1 MYSSTWHV
9 DNYFAN
15 SSLIIKMVRCSC
27 HVFVAL
33 VVTLVFI
40 PGVAAQTGDN
50 AGRQFVLAYMENKVE
65 VPTNEPLELHV
76 ATQKSNVRVTVSAPK
91 FTGTTVNSSVYM
103 QSEDVRIIT
112 IPSSMRMEGSRIENK
127 AILVEATDDVIVYG
141 INREPFSNDGFLAL
155 PVSALGRD
163 YYVTTYSP
171 PTIMAEIG
179 VVAVEDSTTLTIS
192 LPTHTDG
199 LSVAFNG
206 QTYAKGQEIQTTISA
221 FQTLQ
226 LQSVSDL
233 TGTRIRSNKNVA
245 VFSGNVRTSVGVG
258 DSRDHLVEQIP
269 PVTSWGY
276 TFAVVPVPGR
286 TLIGDLIQIISRD
299 SNTRVEIREAGA
311 TMRVLDFSR
320 AGESQNITTSP
331 NGYISITSTGGPI
344 LVTQII
350 YSQLSMS
357 ELSDPAMIIVPP
369 MQQYK
374 TSYAFAT
381 PTVADRGYTN
391 YVLIA
396 VHKSAKDAILHNNE
410 WLQQSN
416 VVLWESIPG
425 TELVGASFN
434 ISSGRHF
441 LWHFTYTTPFMLI
454 LYGAADKESYAFPA
468 GMKTGAV
475 QQQQTCVAPPMV
487 PGDSVD
493 NDCDGQMNEE
503 KCDKMDNDG
512 DGRVDEDCSVAL
524 DSKGSDFL
532 VMYLNNVVQE
542 FTDPYDLELFIAT
555 SSNQPVQVDI
565 TTPRYAFPYVKSS
578 ETVNPNEVIRFPI
591 SPELRM
597 EGTDVSN
604 KAIQVTATG
613 TVAVYGVNKKKF
625 SADAFLAFP
634 TDTLGTEYYTVSYAP
649 PTIASEFGIVGV
661 QDGTSVTIELP
672 SSTRSSISLNLGG
685 RTYNNG
691 DRFSL
696 ILNRYDTLHIQN
708 SADLTGTRI
717 TSSQK
722 IAVFSGN
729 VRTNIG
735 IGTSRDHLSEQIPPV
750 SAWGK
755 EFATVPIPR
764 RTTGDFF
771 RIIAARDNTK
781 ILLRYIESGGV
792 TIQRE
797 FIDIQT
803 AGDFVERVVPS
814 NDYLYLIANE
824 PVLMVQFVY
833 SQISNTETA
842 DPSMI
847 IVPPMEQYAFQY
859 SFSTPIYSGGVVGG
873 DYTHYVLM
881 VAPADQIDGILL
893 DSERLSIS
901 KPGLV
906 WTPIADTTYSGT
918 YFNVSSGVHHIR
930 HSSSGV
936 AMMGILYGKADRE
949 SYGLPVGMQCE
960 NIAFSCNAPHMV
972 NGDGHDNDCDGRVD
986 EEYCDGIDNDNDG
999 KKDEDCSETL
1009 DSSGREFVI
1018 MFMENSVEDPVN
1030 SPLEI
1035 YIANTYPTVTATV
1048 NVTTP
1053 LFSPAMDESVT
1064 VSPTEM
1070 KRLTMARTIQT
1081 TGTGIANTAI
1091 LVQATQDVNVY
1102 TVNKEK
1108 YSTDGY
1114 LAFPTDVLGTKY
1126 FAVCYYSTGSSNNCQ
1141 LGIAALSVTVD
1152 VQIEMPRGR
1161 SVPLTVTY
1169 NGYTYRSGDV
1179 INLRLTRYQT
1189 FQGQFSG
1196 DLTGAEIT
1204 ATQPIAVFSGNIRT
1218 TVGNESSYRDH
1229 LVEQMPPV
1237 ETWGQEFFAVPSPRQ
1252 TNGDI
1257 FRIVASD
1264 PATRISISG
1273 FGLTQEEVTIGTS
1286 DFVERS
1292 FPSGT
1297 FAHISSSKPVMVVQ
1311 FTRGQAVTSDVGD
1324 PAMVLVPPVKQWQSE
1339 YTVTSP
1345 QQAGTGAAYTNYVM
1359 VVAGN
1364 ADKDNIKIDGQTL
1377 ASLSSGLSGSIK
1389 RRSLSSPVQWTA
1401 IPGTTYAGTAFQ
1413 LPANAQRVTHSGD
1426 FMAMVYSASD
1436 KESVAMAAG
1445 TRLKT
1450 LIQPINGNWGAW
1462 GEWAPCSASCDGGS
1476 YSRRRACNDP
1486 APSNG
1491 GGNCVG
1497 SDTHVQV
1504 CNDVPCTTTIVGPPG
1519 PQGPPGPKGEKGAQG
1534 PAGPPGPKGQRGQ
1547 QGPEGPTGPT
1557 GAQGPAG
1564 IQGPQGVSGVP
1575 GDTGPKGDKGVRG
1588 PDGPVGLTG
1597 PTGPQGITGPTGSTG
1612 AKGDKGEQGV
1622 KGSKGD
1628 RGATGI
1634 QGIIGPTGAKGD
1646 QGVQGLQ
1653 GLKGDMG
1660 VAGPMG
1666 PMGPPGNK
1674 EVDECQTNKGGC
1686 SHTCMNSYL
1695 SYRCVCDAGY
1705 QLNEDKHSC
1714 ADVDECG
1721 NDNGGC
1727 DQLCYDAVGTYVCA
1741 CRAGFRLSPDRHSC
1755 EDVDECA
1762 VNNGGC
1768 NSTQKCVNT
1777 LGSRSCVM
1785 TISSSVDSLAQ
1796 SLQLK
1801 VTELTTLSET
1811 MSQVVKDQTAAQS
1824 SAQTG
1829 NCGYDATLVNG
1840 YLIIGIII
1848 WLIVV
1853 TLVLLGLVIYLIYK
1867 RGRDKKWEKTQEK
1880 LSREYSYSRNSP
1892 SMFSA
1897 VKAY

>member
-103 QSEDVRIIT
+103 QSED
-112 IPSSMRMEGSRIENK
+112 
-127 AILVEATDDVIVYG
+127 
-141 INREPFSNDGFLAL
+141 
-155 PVSALGRD
+155 
-163 YYVTTYSP
+163 
-171 PTIMAEIG
+171 
-179 VVAVEDSTTLTIS
+179 
-192 LPTHTDG
+192 
-199 LSVAFNG
+199 
-206 QTYAKGQEIQTTISA
+206 TYAKGQEIQTTISA

-729 VRTNIG
+729 
-735 IGTSRDHLSEQIPPV
+735 
-750 SAWGK
+750 
-755 EFATVPIPR
+755 
-764 RTTGDFF
+764 
-771 RIIAARDNTK
+771 
-781 ILLRYIESGGV
+781 
-792 TIQRE
+792 
-797 FIDIQT
+797 
-803 AGDFVERVVPS
+803 
-814 NDYLYLIANE
+814 
-824 PVLMVQFVY
+824 
-833 SQISNTETA
+833 ISNTETA

-1204 ATQPIAVFSGNIRT
+1204 ATQPIAVFR
-1218 TVGNESSYRDH
+1218 
-1229 LVEQMPPV
+1229 
-1237 ETWGQEFFAVPSPRQ
+1237 
-1252 TNGDI
+1252 
-1257 FRIVASD
+1257 
-1264 PATRISISG
+1264 